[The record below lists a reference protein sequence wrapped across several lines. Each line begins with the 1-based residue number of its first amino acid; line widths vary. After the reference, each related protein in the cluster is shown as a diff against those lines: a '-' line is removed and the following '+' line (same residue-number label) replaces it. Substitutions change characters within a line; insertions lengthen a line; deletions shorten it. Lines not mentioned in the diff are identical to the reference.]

1 MNISGDSMT
10 KKLAT
15 SAGDRGQ
22 PPTQWN
28 FFGPAPLLDGEDP
41 AAYDELLARV
51 SGAIKLSDILEE
63 IWVRDVVDL
72 VWEALRLRRLKA
84 DLITANAHNGLE
96 RILKPLSDWQTAD
109 ALSKAWA
116 RRDPKAIRQVGVM
129 LASADL
135 TMDAVMAETLAHEL
149 DKVERIDRMIMSAEA
164 RRNAVLREV
173 ATGTVRVSR
182 RRRSA
187 RQPGG
192 FTQLGLDR
200 GWSNVRSLRSVIS
213 GVPDGGEPACA

>member
-1 MNISGDSMT
+1 MT
-10 KKLAT
+10 KKLTT
-15 SAGDRGQ
+15 SPRDRVQ
-22 PPTQWN
+22 PPIKWN

-51 SGAIKLSDILEE
+51 SGAVKPSDILEE

-72 VWEALRLRRLKA
+72 VWEALRLRRLKVN
-84 DLITANAHNGLE
+84 LITAEAHNGLE
-96 RILKPLSDWQTAD
+96 RILQPLSDNWQTRD

-116 RRDPKAIRQVGVM
+116 RRDPKAIKEVDAT

-149 DKVERIDRMIMSAEA
+149 DKIERIDRMIMSAEA

-173 ATGTVRVSR
+173 DRHRTSVAQALR
-182 RRRSA
+182 RA
-187 RQPGG
+187 VDVEDAQFEEVGVK
-192 FTQLGLDR
+192 QIADR
-200 GWSNVRSLRSVIS
+200 N
-213 GVPDGGEPACA
+213 AA